1 MPQNSSLRPL
11 PTSTR
16 AISID
21 KLPGSIWGLAFT
33 ELWERFSFY
42 GLNGILTLYL
52 ISSLADGG
60 LEISKTAAAGIVG
73 AYGGSV
79 YLAQLLG
86 AWLGERVMSPKWMV
100 FWGGSVITAG
110 HIVLAVV
117 PGIAGVAIGLVLIIF
132 GTGALKTNITNILGI
147 VLDDRDQGQRDVGF
161 AYFYLAINMGAVLGP
176 MTTGFVQNEW
186 GFHWGFGLAAV
197 GMAGALVQYVFSMR
211 KLPDATN
218 RVLRPIG
225 HAELAGILVGATL
238 VGVVVGTLIATGVVR
253 PEQLASI
260 TTVLILIAAAA
271 YFVVILSAK
280 SVTRDEKVRVAA
292 YLPLFLAAG
301 VYFGLLFQQFTAI
314 TFLITE
320 RVNLSIGGW
329 SMPVPWITMISQLAA
344 VVITPV
350 VARYWGR
357 SGNDGPG
364 APSKFALGLVQMGLA
379 YVLMMVAL
387 ILFPEQPGVQIPLL
401 LVIIVM
407 IAAGSSEVFIGPIG
421 LSLATKIGPAAFK
434 TQLIGL
440 NALTLALGSS
450 FSGLLGQ
457 LFEAM
462 EPVPYFAV
470 IITVSLGI
478 GVALWAF
485 HKPLQRALRV
495 GL

>member
-1 MPQNSSLRPL
+1 MSRE
-11 PTSTR
+11 TSTR

-21 KLPGSIWGLAFT
+21 KLPTSIWGLAFT

-52 ISSLADGG
+52 IYSLADGG
-60 LEISKTAAAGIVG
+60 LEIPKSAAAGIVG

-79 YLAQLLG
+79 YLAQLFG

-100 FWGGSVITAG
+100 FWGGTVITAG
-110 HIVLAVV
+110 HIVLAII
-117 PGIAGVAIGLVLIIF
+117 PGIEGVATGLVLIIL
-132 GTGALKTNITNILGI
+132 GTGALKTNITNIVGI
-147 VLDDRDQGQRDVGF
+147 VLDGRDQGQRDVGF

-197 GMAGALVQYVFSMR
+197 GMTAALVQYVFSMR
-211 KLPDATN
+211 KLPDRTN
-218 RVLRPIG
+218 AVRRPVGRAKLI
-225 HAELAGILVGATL
+225 AILLAGAVLGSIVATL
-238 VGVVVGTLIATGVVR
+238 IVSGVVK

-260 TTVLILIAAAA
+260 TTVLILIAAAW
-271 YFVVILSAK
+271 YFVMMLSSK
-280 SVTRDEKVRVAA
+280 NVTRDEKTRVAA

-320 RVNLSIGGW
+320 RVDLSIGNW

-379 YVLMMVAL
+379 YVLMMIAL
-387 ILFPEQPGVQIPLL
+387 IIFPEQPGVQIPLFL
-401 LVIIVM
+401 IIIVM
-407 IAAGSSEVFIGPIG
+407 VAAGSSEVFIGPIG

-457 LFEAM
+457 LFEVM

-470 IITVSLGI
+470 IIAVGVGLGV
-478 GVALWAF
+478 GLWVF
-485 HKPLQRALRV
+485 RKPLQRGLRA

>member
-1 MPQNSSLRPL
+1 MSRE
-11 PTSTR
+11 TSTQ
-16 AISID
+16 AITID
-21 KLPGSIWGLAFT
+21 KLPSSIWGLAFT

-52 ISSLADGG
+52 IYNLADGG
-60 LEISKTAAAGIVG
+60 LEIPKTAAAGIVG

-79 YLAQLLG
+79 YLAQVLG
-86 AWLGERVMSPKWMV
+86 AWLGERAMSPKWMV

-110 HIVLAVV
+110 HLVLAFV
-117 PGIAGVAIGLVLIIF
+117 PGITGVALGLVLIIL
-132 GTGALKTNITNILGI
+132 GTGALKTNITNIVGI
-147 VLDDRDQGQRDVGF
+147 VLDGRDQGQRDVGF

-176 MTTGFVQNEW
+176 MSTGFVQNEW

-197 GMAGALVQYVFSMR
+197 GMACALVQYVSSMR
-211 KLPDATN
+211 KLPERTG
-218 RVLRPIG
+218 VILRPIG
-225 HAELAGILVGATL
+225 HAKLTAILIGA
-238 VGVVVGTLIATGVVR
+238 VIIGGVIGALIVTGTVK

-260 TTVLILIAAAA
+260 TTVLILVIAAW
-271 YFVVILSAK
+271 YFVMMLTAR
-280 SVTRDEKVRVAA
+280 SVTREEKSRVAA

-320 RVNLSIGGW
+320 RVNLTVGGW
-329 SMPVPWITMISQLAA
+329 TMPVPWITMLSQLAA
-344 VVITPV
+344 VVITPI

-364 APSKFALGLVQMGLA
+364 APLKFAVGLMQMGFA

-387 ILFPEQPGVQIPLL
+387 ILFPDQPGVQIPLL
-401 LVIIVM
+401 IVIVVM
-407 IAAGSSEVFIGPIG
+407 LLAGASEVFIGPIG

-457 LFEAM
+457 LFEVM
-462 EPVPYFAV
+462 DPVPYFAV
-470 IITVSLGI
+470 IIAVGI
-478 GVALWAF
+478 GSGIALWTF
-485 HKPLQRALRV
+485 HRPLQRALQT